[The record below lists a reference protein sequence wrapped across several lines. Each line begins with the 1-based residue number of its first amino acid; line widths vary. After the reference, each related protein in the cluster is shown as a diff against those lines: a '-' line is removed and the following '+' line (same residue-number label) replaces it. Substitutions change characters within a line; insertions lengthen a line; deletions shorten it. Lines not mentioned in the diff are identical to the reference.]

1 MDDFLLKPKQ
11 NRIINVR
18 YALLVAVFV
27 CAGICLA
34 NTVIYDKAYFF
45 AIATVLI
52 ALCLFV
58 VWCLSSNHT
67 LKRKLL
73 AGFVCVTSSIL
84 AIVSFSFTAFS
95 YINDNLVYGNA
106 TVSGKVVEV
115 YTLGENYYKLLV
127 DDVFLNSKPCSYK
140 TNMYVSGEY
149 SFEIGNEIHA
159 EAFVKPTQ
167 SQNQSS
173 YASLVTQ
180 RIRYTAVDV
189 TIINIENGKI
199 GFFDKSRLK
208 IKNVLRENLSYQEY
222 SIAYALLTGDT
233 EEMSDGALQNF
244 RYGGIAHVFA
254 VSGMHVGFL
263 AMVLNFIFGKLR
275 PKPLTATIISLVLF
289 SYAGVC
295 GFSVSSLRACIMST
309 VLLFTNAFG
318 KKYDGMTGIGL
329 SATLIL
335 LFSPFQLFTA
345 GFGLSFSVVFAL
357 ALLSRSISEKLSFLG
372 EKLSLSISAV
382 ISAELGSIPLS
393 ILCFGYFSPLA
404 FILNLV
410 VLPLITLIFCLSM
423 ACVLLDLIFGVAF
436 FSFVGLLIRLVL
448 LINQFEFYSLVIFAL
463 TVPIG
468 VVAYILGLVTCSEY
482 LNLKKRLK
490 IPLTLILV
498 GVFMVVTIGCTIED
512 MNTCKFTVSSNEYS
526 QTVLIDGSKNILVVN
541 KATFLQGYSL
551 NNTFKRN
558 NVRKLDYVVAQT
570 DIDPISITN
579 FVSAYVTVGEVVY
592 FKDDFTLD
600 YGSLDA
606 TYKYHGLTVNQ
617 TLTKN
622 GVTFAYSE
630 KSLLS
635 IAIDGYDL
643 AIVGEDFNEEEST
656 HNFAVYNMI
665 GAQNYTSKFSN
676 CNGAIWSFLS
686 NNDGVPFPFGQ
697 SLILHGKGGKI
708 IFTENYN

>member
-1 MDDFLLKPKQ
+1 MNDFLPKPKQ

-34 NTVIYDKAYFF
+34 NAVIYDKAYFF
-45 AIATVLI
+45 AVATILI
-52 ALCLFV
+52 AFCLFI
-58 VWCLSSNHT
+58 VWILSSNHT

-73 AGFVCVTSSIL
+73 AGLVCLTSGVL
-84 AIVSFSFTAFS
+84 AVVSFSSTAFS
-95 YINDNLVYGNA
+95 YVNENSFYGNV

-115 YTLGENYYKLLV
+115 YELGEKYYKLLV
-127 DDVFLNSKPCSYK
+127 DDVFLSSKPCSYK
-140 TNMYVSGEY
+140 INMYVSGEY
-149 SFEIGNEIHA
+149 DFEIGNKIYA
-159 EAFVKPTQ
+159 EAFVKPIEPET
-167 SQNQSS
+167 QSS

-189 TIINIENGKI
+189 AINNIENGKI
-199 GFFDKSRLK
+199 GFFDGARLK
-208 IKNVLRENLSYQEY
+208 IKKVLSENLSYQEY

-233 EEMSDGALQNF
+233 EEISESALQNF

-275 PKPLTATIISLVLF
+275 PKALTATIITLVLF

-318 KKYDGMTGIGL
+318 KKYDGMTGIGI

-357 ALLSRSISEKLSFLG
+357 ALFSRSISEKLSFLG
-372 EKLSLSISAV
+372 EKLSLSVSAV

-404 FILNLV
+404 FILNFV

-423 ACVLLDLIFGVAF
+423 ACVLLELIFGVAF
-436 FSFVGLLIRLVL
+436 FSLVGLLIRLIL
-448 LINQFEFYSLVIFAL
+448 LLNQFEFYSLVIFAL

-468 VVAYILGLVTCSEY
+468 VIAYILGLVTCSEY
-482 LNLKKRLK
+482 INLKKRLK
-490 IPLTLILV
+490 IPLTLVLV
-498 GVFMVVTIGCTIED
+498 GVFAVVTTGYTVED

-551 NNTFKRN
+551 NNSFKRN

-570 DIDPISITN
+570 GVDPISIAN

-600 YGSLDA
+600 YDSLDA
-606 TYKYHGLTVNQ
+606 TYKYHGLTVSQ
-617 TLTKN
+617 TFIKT
-622 GVTFAYSE
+622 GVTFAYNE

-635 IAIDGYDL
+635 ISVDGYDI
-643 AIVGEDFNEEEST
+643 AIVGEDFNENEST
-656 HNFAVYNMI
+656 LNFALYDMI

-676 CNGAIWSFLS
+676 CKGVIWSFLS
-686 NNDGVPFPFGQ
+686 NNDGVPFSFGQ
-697 SLILHGKGGKI
+697 RLILHGKNGKI
-708 IFTENYN
+708 TFNENYK